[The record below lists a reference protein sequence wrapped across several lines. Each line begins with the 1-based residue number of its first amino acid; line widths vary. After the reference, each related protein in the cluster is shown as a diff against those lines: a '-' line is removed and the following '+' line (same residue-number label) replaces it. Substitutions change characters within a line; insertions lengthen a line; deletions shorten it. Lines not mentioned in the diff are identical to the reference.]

1 MKKMKKTNLFAVLA
15 LAATPAF
22 LHAQTTSY
30 SDIVGYYKKTFP
42 AGGSLQSVALLKPV
56 TFQGSATSISA
67 AVLTSNGANWSA
79 NAFVPVNGL
88 PAYYVEITSG
98 PREGYLYDIVSNTA
112 NTVTVDDSSIA
123 DAGATPSFIIRAHS
137 KLSDVL
143 GPTVVMGDFQD
154 QATVYNSDG
163 TYSNFLRDSSTTTG
177 WLDATLFSESDAVI
191 YPGQGYVLTS
201 SASGNYTVSGTLK
214 STKTAVPLFPNVPN
228 IVSLANPG
236 GVSKDVQSVNLGANM
251 ADFQDQVAK
260 YNDDGSLTLAVN
272 LLYSGSAEGFYDAT
286 TFSPASGV
294 TVAGEEAVIATVVSP
309 TVWVVNPPVSQ

>member
-1 MKKMKKTNLFAVLA
+1 MKKIHLLIGTFLTTVALSHAVD
-15 LAATPAF
+15 
-22 LHAQTTSY
+22 SY

-56 TFQGSATSISA
+56 TFQGAATSISS
-67 AVLTSNGANWSA
+67 AVLTSTGANWTA
-79 NAFVPVNGL
+79 NAFAPVNGL

-98 PREGYLYDIVSNTA
+98 PREGYLYDVVSNTA
-112 NTVTVDDSSIA
+112 NTVTVDDTSISA
-123 DAGATPSFIIRAHS
+123 AGTTPSFIIRAHT

-143 GPTVVMGDFQD
+143 GPTVSMSDYQD

-163 TYSNFLRDSSTTTG
+163 TYSNFLRDSSTATG

-191 YPGQGYVLTS
+191 YPSQGYVLTS
-201 SASGNYTVSGTLK
+201 SVSGNYTVTGTLK

-236 GVSKDVQSVNLGANM
+236 GVSKDVQVVNLGANM

-260 YNDDGSLTLAVN
+260 YNNDGSLTLAVN

-286 TFSPASGV
+286 TFSPATGV
-294 TVAGEEAVIATVVSP
+294 SMGGEEAVIASVVSP
-309 TVWVVNPPVSQ
+309 TIWILNPPLSQ